1 MKDERKKR
9 RKKRIN
15 PFLVLFLILIISIGL
30 LIFSRSNVF
39 QVKKFVIEGNA
50 YYTDEEIRIM
60 GGCEKGANLFWGI
73 NCAEIKSRL
82 EQDTYMKNVSV
93 HRSLPDTIKISVSE
107 RKQLGAIV
115 YGEQYVV
122 IDSSGIVLRKVS
134 SAPRVTIIKGLTISK
149 LSVGEKIEIEEN
161 LKYRQVL
168 QLLTA
173 AYKND
178 MYFTKVEV
186 KKSKFRA
193 YVLDNL
199 YCDGTASN
207 MIEAVQEGKVQQV
220 VDELFDRNI
229 ERGKIQISGNKY
241 ISFTPKI
248 D

>member
-73 NCAEIKSRL
+73 NCGEIKSRL

-93 HRSLPDTIKISVSE
+93 HRRLPDTIKISVSE

-186 KKSKFRA
+186 KKSTFRA
-193 YVLDNL
+193 LDNL

-207 MIEAVQEGKVQQV
+207 MIEAVQKGKVQQV